1 MFKVIVEELEDL
13 QGTLLYSY
21 NLLLLLSNAT
31 VGFQNVSMDPSVDQT
46 IPKSQW
52 SQGQKPGGK
61 SLDTFKL
68 LTMIH
73 NQLDP
78 WIQKWFQCQ

>member
-1 MFKVIVEELEDL
+1 MFKVKVEELEDL

-21 NLLLLLSNAT
+21 DFLLLFNAT
-31 VGFQNVSMDPSVDQT
+31 VGFQNVSMDPSA
-46 IPKSQW
+46 
-52 SQGQKPGGK
+52 

-68 LTMIH
+68 LTVIH

>member
-1 MFKVIVEELEDL
+1 MFKVKVEELEDL

-31 VGFQNVSMDPSVDQT
+31 VGFQNVSMDPLVDQT

-61 SLDTFKL
+61 SLDTF
-68 LTMIH
+68 
-73 NQLDP
+73 
-78 WIQKWFQCQ
+78 